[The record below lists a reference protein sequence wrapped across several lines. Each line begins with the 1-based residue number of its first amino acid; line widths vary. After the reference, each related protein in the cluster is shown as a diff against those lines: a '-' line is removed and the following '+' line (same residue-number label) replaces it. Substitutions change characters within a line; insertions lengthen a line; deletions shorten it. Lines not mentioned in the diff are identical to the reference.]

1 MSISYEADFPII
13 LGQALWIE
21 IRDQS
26 EPPGIDVDWVL
37 NGRGQIRMRYNTML
51 LTQSKT
57 KLSETYPKPVRGE
70 GEKLPLEN

>member
-37 NGRGQIRMRYNTML
+37 NGRGQIRM
-51 LTQSKT
+51 
-57 KLSETYPKPVRGE
+57 G
-70 GEKLPLEN
+70 